1 MNSRFLKLL
10 VLCFW
15 CACSEPKPKG
25 VISKA
30 TAVDPLKEAA
40 SSLLSISGDYIDV
53 SLSPNETIRENVGKI
68 WWFSSQKKQE
78 VISSLKKHYVK
89 SSDAGILHKK
99 AMSFDWKNFGF
110 SQNKELSP
118 KILFLCRYKEVE
130 DLDSFQLRVIGLKSF
145 TKPETVTQKDK
156 YTYV

>member
-1 MNSRFLKLL
+1 VNSRFLKLL

-68 WWFSSQKKQE
+68 WW
-78 VISSLKKHYVK
+78 
-89 SSDAGILHKK
+89 
-99 AMSFDWKNFGF
+99 
-110 SQNKELSP
+110 
-118 KILFLCRYKEVE
+118 
-130 DLDSFQLRVIGLKSF
+130 
-145 TKPETVTQKDK
+145 
-156 YTYV
+156 